1 MADTLVQTSKI
12 RIVTFCFATSAEE
25 KVVTVPKPSKVNVG
39 LSSKK
44 ADTSVSCAAVKS
56 VMAASTERSAPNGKF
71 TVMRTLST
79 GTSNRRASSSLSK
92 AESKGTSMGKFN
104 WPTMACEP
112 TGIGSG
118 VGAVGVGVGGGAGL
132 GTGSGVGGG
141 VGTTLQQIR
150 FSKYNCTEKREKD
163 CTSLVNW
170 ERE

>member
-1 MADTLVQTSKI
+1 MMA
-12 RIVTFCFATSAEE
+12 
-25 KVVTVPKPSKVNVG
+25 TV
-39 LSSKK
+39 KK
-44 ADTSVSCAAVKS
+44 RLLPDS
-56 VMAASTERSAPNGKF
+56 ELN
-71 TVMRTLST
+71 VMRTLST
-79 GTSNRRASSSLSK
+79 GKSNRRASSSLSK